1 MISSVVPVLMK
12 KLKKALFLDRDGVI
26 NHDIHYAF
34 LPEQVVFMDGI
45 FEITRLARIMGYL
58 IVVVTNQ
65 AGIGRGYYTDEQFHA
80 LMQWMNNKFM
90 ENGSGLDAV
99 YYCPYHPINGVGK
112 YLADSDCRKPK
123 PGMFFCAAEELR
135 IDLGRSIM
143 VGDKS
148 SDLLAAGR
156 AGVGLSFCYGEC
168 IGAANFHKINS
179 LMEILPYLSSENN
192 T

>member
-90 ENGSGLDAV
+90 DNGCCLLL
-99 YYCPYHPINGVGK
+99 PLP
-112 YLADSDCRKPK
+112 SDQWSR
-123 PGMFFCAAEELR
+123 
-135 IDLGRSIM
+135 
-143 VGDKS
+143 
-148 SDLLAAGR
+148 
-156 AGVGLSFCYGEC
+156 
-168 IGAANFHKINS
+168 
-179 LMEILPYLSSENN
+179 EISC
-192 T
+192 